1 MSERNLLTIE
11 ETAEQVKRAPYTVR
25 EWAKRREHLPF
36 VRIGRKLY
44 VDQRDIDRYL
54 ARQTL
59 EPVAQ
64 STKSSGGGQRA
75 AA

>member
-36 VRIGRKLY
+36 VRIGRRFY
-44 VDQRDIDRYL
+44 VDQRDIDRFL
-54 ARQTL
+54 AKSTV
-59 EPVAQ
+59 EPKAPGVA
-64 STKSSGGGQRA
+64 A
-75 AA
+75 

>member
-1 MSERNLLTIE
+1 MSERNLLTIK

-44 VDQRDIDRYL
+44 VEQRDIDRFL
-54 ARQTL
+54 AKAIV
-59 EPVAQ
+59 EPTA
-64 STKSSGGGQRA
+64 
-75 AA
+75 